1 MSDIE
6 VLDKITSAVAAVIS
20 EKKGGVPLTFAGA
33 YEVAHSAA
41 LEHFKAGGFSG
52 DDKELARVS
61 HSATLECYH
70 SARRLIAGQF
80 VGSTIT
86 SLIED
91 VASAASRFPTSSKA
105 DATPDLEVLAKH
117 PDNIDLWGLLSYAI
131 AIRHVAYR
139 ELEQADA
146 DLDGEL
152 ELVGIERAV
161 QLLHL
166 LTQEDILVG
175 DLVDGPFNGAVR
187 DNPRKAP
194 PLLAA
199 VPSAQI

>member
-1 MSDIE
+1 MSDSE
-6 VLDKITSAVAAVIS
+6 VLEKITSAVAAAIL

-33 YEVAHSAA
+33 YEVAHSVAVA
-41 LEHFKAGGFSG
+41 HFKAVGVSG

-86 SLIED
+86 SLTDDI
-91 VASAASRFPTSSKA
+91 AAAANRFPTSAKA

-131 AIRHVAYR
+131 AIRNVAYR
-139 ELEQADA
+139 ELESSDA
-146 DLDGEL
+146 DLGGDREL
-152 ELVGIERAV
+152 AGIERAV

-166 LTQEDILVG
+166 LTQQDIQLA
-175 DLVDGPFNGAVR
+175 DLVEAPFNGEVR

-194 PLLAA
+194 PLLAG
-199 VPSAQI
+199 VPSA